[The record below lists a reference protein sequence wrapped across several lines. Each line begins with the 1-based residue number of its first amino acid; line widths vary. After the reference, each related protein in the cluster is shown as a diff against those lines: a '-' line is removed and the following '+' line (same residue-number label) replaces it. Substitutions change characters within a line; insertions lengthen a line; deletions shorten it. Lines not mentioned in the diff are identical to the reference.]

1 MYRCPEAIQS
11 ICLNIWQ
18 ARHDIIHSKE
28 VKAMTNVNVPV
39 EMNEDLYQK
48 LQSLCDELGLD
59 MDTAINIFAQKMVN
73 EQGMP
78 FEVTDKDLPV
88 DEQAEKRGRLLK
100 IAGIIALVTSVI
112 SAVALIVSLFRK
124 HK

>member
-1 MYRCPEAIQS
+1 
-11 ICLNIWQ
+11 
-18 ARHDIIHSKE
+18 
-28 VKAMTNVNVPV
+28 MTNVNVPV

-78 FEVTDKDLPV
+78 FEVTDKDLPA
-88 DEQAEKRGRLLK
+88 DPESEKRAKVLK
-100 IAGIIALVTSVI
+100 IAGIIALVSSVI
-112 SAVALIVSLFRK
+112 SAIALIASLFKKRK
-124 HK
+124 

>member
-1 MYRCPEAIQS
+1 
-11 ICLNIWQ
+11 
-18 ARHDIIHSKE
+18 
-28 VKAMTNVNVPV
+28 MTNVNVPV

-78 FEVTDKDLPV
+78 FEVTDKDLPA
-88 DEQAEKRGRLLK
+88 DPESEKRAKVLK
-100 IAGIIALVTSVI
+100 IAGIIALVSSVI
-112 SAVALIVSLFRK
+112 SAIALIVSLFKKRK
-124 HK
+124 